1 MFSFSKNKASLEHEG
16 IFVGGWDPRGVII
29 PRKVD
34 GKHGMLAWECNNS
47 TMTDAIQSLA
57 KTVFRVRREPNL
69 NGPNKRRGLW
79 CEDWTF
85 VSCYLAASFTFWLT
99 SIEEICKRCKT
110 LCRLSQPQ
118 TLMLSSG
125 NVKILGAGTKNS
137 LEHSLHLKGTEFNW
151 AVSITYFAV
160 TAGLLPA
167 NIAMKK
173 FSAKLFL
180 PVIMIM
186 WGAVVLAISGVNNAT
201 GLLAA
206 RFFLGIP
213 EAAVVPSCI
222 MYFSMWYKPS
232 ERAFRIAIFHAWNC
246 VASAVSSF
254 LASGIGKMEGVGGL
268 HAWQW

>member
-1 MFSFSKNKASLEHEG
+1 VPSL
-16 IFVGGWDPRGVII
+16 
-29 PRKVD
+29 
-34 GKHGMLAWECNNS
+34 L
-47 TMTDAIQSLA
+47 
-57 KTVFRVRREPNL
+57 
-69 NGPNKRRGLW
+69 KR
-79 CEDWTF
+79 
-85 VSCYLAASFTFWLT
+85 LT
-99 SIEEICKRCKT
+99 LR
-110 LCRLSQPQ
+110 
-118 TLMLSSG
+118 SG

-137 LEHSLHLKGTEFNW
+137 LEHTLHLKGTEFNW

-173 FSAKLFL
+173 YSAKLFL
-180 PVIMIM
+180 PVIMIL
-186 WGAVVLAISGVNNAT
+186 WGAVVLAIAGVNNAT

-222 MYFSMWYKPS
+222 MYFGMWYKPS